1 MTSGAIYE
9 IIDGYTRE
17 AGVRNL
23 ERTITSVLRKCAQ
36 KMPQA
41 RPKKISVSGTMVKS
55 LLGPEKVK
63 STFISRTDSVGIAN
77 SLAWTSVGGG
87 CCPSKWRSSP
97 TAPARLYRRQPSGRR
112 DAAKALSLP
121 SPMPESMPRR

>member
-36 KMPQA
+36 KIA
-41 RPKKISVSGTMVKS
+41 AGETEKISVSGV
-55 LLGPEKVK
+55 LHA
-63 STFISRTDSVGIAN
+63 VGDPIQGKFD
-77 SLAWTSVGGG
+77 TVT
-87 CCPSKWRSSP
+87 KKF
-97 TAPARLYRRQPSGRR
+97 TAGDFKGKY
-112 DAAKALSLP
+112 DA
-121 SPMPESMPRR
+121 